1 VPVEVKT
8 PPAIVPFQMPTFRI
22 ALPAVRVALGMSV
35 VIVKTQ
41 LPVGKP
47 VPPAVSS
54 VQPVPVGVAGGEA
67 TAVVFAAP
75 GIQR

>member
-1 VPVEVKT
+1 MDVKT

-22 ALPAVRVALGMSV
+22 ALPATRVVSGMSV
-35 VIVKTQ
+35 VTVKVQ

-54 VQPVPVGVAGGEA
+54 TQPVPVGVAGGA
-67 TAVVFAAP
+67 TGTVFPAP